1 MDLKVQII
9 SYKNELKDKFK
20 DYDIVYST
28 INSPQSFD
36 EFDVNIISLQNNE
49 IWRNKENDISTIN
62 CSDDFKCLQK
72 IIQNSACSK
81 TIIAFPINGNF
92 MYDYW
97 SAQRVYH
104 RSVELKNILDYVYI
118 IVDKMI
124 PQNISCACSLVYEN
138 TKTVINNNEYTA
150 AFYFNTPCDKIT
162 VSKDSKKPTT
172 IRYSDRLY
180 FSSLDLSTKDFCL
193 KDFLTAVGIEQS
205 SIEVPE
211 WLVQFKCLDDEE
223 QLEVVSEN
231 QQIILEAENK
241 IDVAKGKL
249 DENLKYK
256 SILVTN
262 GDELVSV
269 VFDILEQILDCN
281 LSEFEDEKREDFLI
295 RKDGVTYIGEIKG
308 ITSNVKSENVA
319 QVERHFQAYMDEL
332 QEKGLSENVKQLL
345 IINPFRTKDIAIRDE
360 VHENQINLAKRY
372 GSLIITTETLLK
384 MYELFFNN
392 ETTTEKILSVLSTE
406 TGLADINSFKQG
418 D

>member
-1 MDLKVQII
+1 MKVQII
-9 SYKNELKDKFK
+9 TYKNELKDKFK
-20 DYDIVYST
+20 DYDITYST
-28 INSPQSFD
+28 INSPRSFD
-36 EFDVNIISLQNNE
+36 EFDVNIVLLQNKE
-49 IWRNKENDISTIN
+49 IWRNKSQSKDTIN
-62 CSDDFKCLQK
+62 CIQDFRSLQR
-72 IIQNSACSK
+72 IIQNSSTSK
-81 TIIAFPINGNF
+81 TIITFPVNGVF

-97 SAQRVYH
+97 PHQNSYQK
-104 RSVELKNILDYVYI
+104 SDELKNILGNVYGI
-118 IVDKMI
+118 ISQMI
-124 PQNISCACSLVYEN
+124 PQDIKHACSLVFEN
-138 TKTVINNNEYTA
+138 TATIINSHKYPA
-150 AFYFNTPCDKIT
+150 SFYFDTPCEKIT
-162 VSKDSKKPTT
+162 VSTGSEKPTT
-172 IRYSDRLY
+172 IRYREKLY
-180 FSSLDLSTKDFCL
+180 FTTLDFSANHFNL
-193 KDFLTAVGIEQS
+193 KDFFTAIGVEQS
-205 SIEVPE
+205 TLEVPE

-231 QQIILEAENK
+231 QQIILEAKNK
-241 IDVAKGKL
+241 IDVAKEKL
-249 DENLKYK
+249 DKNLKYK

-295 RKDGVTYIGEIKG
+295 KKDSITYIGEIKG

-319 QVERHFQAYMDEL
+319 QVERHYQAYMDEL

-360 VHENQINLAKRY
+360 VHEIQINLAKRY
-372 GSLIITTETLLK
+372 GSLIITTEALLK
-384 MYELFFNN
+384 IYEMFLNG